1 MSALLAR
8 EQDVRPAG
16 PGHAPAGRSAKTSQR
31 SPLDRQRRKLF
42 VPFVMPALLF
52 YVVLFVV
59 PIIAAAW
66 ISLHTWAGAGEMEWV
81 GLRNYARLVRND
93 LFLQSFTNTLL
104 ILFIVGAA
112 IFVVAFALTL
122 VLRDMAGK
130 RTARNVL
137 FFPHLI
143 NALVFG
149 ALAGFAFNPNG
160 LVNSFLRAIGVSDPP
175 LWLARDNLL
184 GLVMAILA
192 WASVGYYTTILMAG
206 VDRIPEYFFE
216 DAALAGASAF
226 QRLRYVILPLTWDVF
241 AVCAVLWTI
250 TSVKIF
256 EIVWIFGGTTGV
268 GLPPQEIWT
277 SAVYTYIMAFSGQ
290 SIPSYGMA
298 SASAMLALLLVAVLI
313 VLLRRVTRREAL
325 EF

>member
-8 EQDVRPAG
+8 GQDLRAAT
-16 PGHAPAGRSAKTSQR
+16 PGGSPAGRPRKAADR
-31 SPLDRQRRKLF
+31 SPLERQRRKLF
-42 VPFVMPALLF
+42 VPFVFPALLF
-52 YVVLFVV
+52 YVVLFII
-59 PIIAAAW
+59 PILAAAW
-66 ISLHTWAGAGEMEWV
+66 ISLHRWGGAGEMEWM
-81 GLRNYARLVRND
+81 GLRNYVRLVRD
-93 LFLQSFTNTLL
+93 ELFLRSFANTLL
-104 ILFIVGAA
+104 ILFIVGTA
-112 IFVVAFALTL
+112 IFVIAFALTL
-122 VLRDMAGK
+122 VLRDMAGRK
-130 RTARNVL
+130 TVRNII

-160 LVNSFLRAIGVSDPP
+160 LVNTLLRAVGVSEPP
-175 LWLARDNLL
+175 LWLARDNLFA
-184 GLVMAILA
+184 LVMVILT

-216 DAALAGASAF
+216 DAALAGATAW

-256 EIVWIFGGTTGV
+256 ELVWIFGGATGV

-277 SAVYTYIMAFSGQ
+277 SAVYTYVMAFSGQ
-290 SIPSYGMA
+290 SIPAFGMA
-298 SASAMLALLLVAVLI
+298 SASAILALLLVAVLI